1 MKKILCLFLALLPVI
16 PAPARQPADTLQTV
30 ADTLRKALP
39 PKEKEE
45 VSVPREP
52 GQERHLTIG
61 ASMWSR
67 GEFRDGALPAENGVD
82 HALFLMSNNVLRFDY
97 SQKNLEARIAPKFF
111 GIWGAKAAGSLAID
125 EAWFGLKHKGLFM
138 RLGRQK
144 LSYDDERI
152 IGSNDWSMATNTHD
166 LVKAGY
172 DGEKH
177 KVHLLVAYNQ
187 NNENT
192 NGGTYYVNGGQVYK
206 NMQAI
211 WYHWDIVKQLGASL
225 IFMNMGMQKVDT
237 DASVNKT
244 EFQQIFGIY
253 ADWHPK
259 KFGLQ
264 ASYYRQTGKDEN
276 SLPIHAWMTSVEA
289 KGQLGQMFTLNGG
302 YFYMSGDENFFVPA
316 HGALG
321 LIRKTEV
328 RGFNPMFGSHHQF
341 YGAMDFFYVTTYY
354 GGNTPG
360 LQDLH
365 LGAKFTPVKGLNFSG
380 TFHLLAT
387 SVPIVNASTRILG
400 QEVEIEA
407 SWAILPNVNLM
418 AGYSFMHGSET
429 MQLLKRSN
437 TDKHLHW
444 AWLML
449 IATPQFLNRTW

>member
-1 MKKILCLFLALLPVI
+1 MKKALCLFLALLPVL
-16 PAPARQPADTLQTV
+16 PALAKQSPDSLQT
-30 ADTLRKALP
+30 
-39 PKEKEE
+39 
-45 VSVPREP
+45 VPREP
-52 GQERHLTIG
+52 GQERSFRIS

-67 GEFRDGALPAENGVD
+67 GEFRDGALPADNGLD

-97 SQKNLEARIAPKFF
+97 AQKNLEARIAPKYF

-125 EAWFGLKHKGLFM
+125 EAWFGLRHKGLFL

-144 LSYDDERI
+144 LAYDDERI

-177 KVHLLVAYNQ
+177 KLHLLLAYNQ

-192 NGGTYYVNGGQVYK
+192 NGGTYYADGGQVYK
-206 NMQAI
+206 HMQTL
-211 WYHWDIVKQLGASL
+211 WYHWDPLPQLGASL
-225 IFMNMGMQKVDT
+225 IFMNMGVQNTHVPEE
-237 DASVNKT
+237 NLT
-244 EFQQIFGIY
+244 ENQQIFGIY
-253 ADWHPK
+253 ADWHPG

-264 ASYYRQTGKDEN
+264 ASYYRQTGRDEN
-276 SLPIHAWMTSVEA
+276 TLPIHAWMTSVEA
-289 KGQLGQMFTLNGG
+289 KGQLGRMFSLNAG
-302 YFYMSGDENFFVPA
+302 YFFMSGDEHFFVPSQ
-316 HGALG
+316 GAIG
-321 LIRKTEV
+321 LTLKKEV

-360 LQDLH
+360 LQDLRI
-365 LGAKFTPVKGLNFSG
+365 GGQFTPVKGLDL
-380 TFHLLAT
+380 TAAVHYLAT
-387 SVPIVNASTRILG
+387 SVPIENASTQTLG
-400 QEVEIEA
+400 HELELGV
-407 SWAILPNVNLM
+407 SWNILPSITLM
-418 AGYSFMHGSET
+418 AGYSYMHGSET

-449 IATPQFLNRTW
+449 VATPEFLNRTW